1 MSKRTYTYD
10 YSDAYD
16 PPMPIMAV
24 GVSLPKR
31 SSAELTVSALLDSGS
46 DGTLLPIDLLESI
59 GAKPVGPARVHGLW
73 GGSRSANMYLVKLY
87 IGPHQLFAVRVAGV
101 RAEDECIIGRNVLNH
116 LVITLNGH
124 AGVVEIPA

>member
-1 MSKRTYTYD
+1 
-10 YSDAYD
+10 
-16 PPMPIMAV
+16 MPVIEI

-31 SSAELTVSALLDSGS
+31 SAAEITTPALLDSGS
-46 DGTLLPIDLLESI
+46 DGTLIPIDLLESI

-101 RAEDECIIGRNVLNH
+101 MKIKKLIR
-116 LVITLNGH
+116 
-124 AGVVEIPA
+124 

>member
-1 MSKRTYTYD
+1 MRKRVYSYP
-10 YSDAYD
+10 YSDVYD
-16 PPMPIMAV
+16 PAMPIVEV

-31 SSAELTVSALLDSGS
+31 SVADIAVPALLDSGS
-46 DGTLLPIDLLESI
+46 DGTLIPIDQLELI

-73 GGSRSANMYLVKLY
+73 GGSRMANMYLVKLY

-101 RAEDECIIGRNVLNH
+101 EVGDECILGRNVLNH

-124 AGVVEIPA
+124 ASTVEIME